1 MTSKHERAENVR
13 QANANQALEGLK
25 PDAQDLE
32 IQARYIEGTAS
43 LNDLLQ
49 HAKNFITQVRKGDP
63 S

>member
-1 MTSKHERAENVR
+1 MTTKHERAEHVR

>member
-1 MTSKHERAENVR
+1 MTTMTERAEHVR

-32 IQARYIEGTAS
+32 IQAKYIEGTAS
-43 LNDLLQ
+43 LDDLLR
-49 HAKNFITQVRKGDP
+49 HANNFATQVRKGDP

>member
-1 MTSKHERAENVR
+1 MTTKTERAEHVR
-13 QANANQALEGLK
+13 QANANQALEGLR

-43 LNDLLQ
+43 LDDLLQ
-49 HAKNFITQVRKGDP
+49 HAENFATQLRKRDP